1 MKKLFA
7 VLVITITCT
16 TVNAQFTKVGGG
28 LTAGTGIAFHNE
40 TDMKDHRTTNPALTF
55 KGIYEVTLP
64 LHISPSFTWYY
75 PRVTKTIFSQEQSS
89 KHVISALM
97 ADVNGHYVI
106 NSLNRFEIYALAG
119 LNFTFIKSKWTSEY
133 FGDVTTSKE
142 SDNSLGLNLGAG
154 TYIKMTNQ
162 FDLFAEAKYILS
174 RYDQLVVNAGLL
186 INIDWLK
193 KNENTG
199 L

>member
-1 MKKLFA
+1 MKKLISA
-7 VLVITITCT
+7 LVFILVYS

-28 LTAGTGIAFHNE
+28 LTAGTGIAWNDE
-40 TDMKDHRTTNPALTF
+40 SDIQSHRTTIPALTF
-55 KGIYEVTLP
+55 KGIYEITLP
-64 LHISPSFTWYY
+64 LHVSPSFTWYY
-75 PRVTKTIFSQEQSS
+75 PRVTKSSFQPEQSS
-89 KHVISALM
+89 KQVVSALM
-97 ADVNGHYVI
+97 FDVNGHYVI

-119 LNFTFIKSKWTSEY
+119 LNFTYIKNKFVDEY
-133 FGDVTTSKE
+133 FGTTTTSKE

-174 RYDQLVVNAGLL
+174 RYDQFIVNAGIL
-186 INIDWLK
+186 INIDWLM

>member
-1 MKKLFA
+1 MKKLLA
-7 VLVITITCT
+7 ALVVIVTCAS
-16 TVNAQFTKVGGG
+16 VNAQFTKVGGG
-28 LTAGTGIAFHNE
+28 LTAGSGIAYNNE
-40 TDMKDHRTTNPALTF
+40 SDLKDHRTTFPALTV
-55 KGIYEVTLP
+55 KGIYEITLP
-64 LHISPSFTWYY
+64 LHVSPSFTWYY
-75 PRVTKTIFSQEQSS
+75 PRVTKSMFSPEESS

-119 LNFTFIKSKWTSEY
+119 LNLTFIKSKWKSEY
-133 FGDVTTSKE
+133 FGTTTSSKD

-162 FDLFAEAKYILS
+162 FDLFAEAKYIIS
-174 RYDQLVVNAGLL
+174 KYDQFIVNAGIL
-186 INIDWLK
+186 INIDWLM
-193 KNENTG
+193 KNENAG